1 MGQVVVAD
9 VSGVQDEIEKI
20 SFFELYGELLFC
32 RTLLSVARQGH
43 LRQGFACVPAI
54 NAEEH
59 TIVVCPLNLHEV
71 DRAVDRRFAAF
82 R

>member
-32 RTLLSVARQGH
+32 RTLLSVADIER
-43 LRQGFACVPAI
+43 LDKAVSSRERRRAMDT
-54 NAEEH
+54 AE
-59 TIVVCPLNLHEV
+59 
-71 DRAVDRRFAAF
+71 RRDTS
-82 R
+82 